1 MENTAQ
7 AVKLYIIF
15 STVKGTYSVQEKQ
28 TINTQVH
35 MDQQGTIWYLKTD
48 ISNIQSTIFTK

>member
-15 STVKGTYSVQEKQ
+15 SRVKETNSVQKN
-28 TINTQVH
+28 THINTQVP
-35 MDQQGTIWYLKTD
+35 MDQQGNDLVH
-48 ISNIQSTIFTK
+48 